1 MNPFEKQAH
10 IPGIKSIIA
19 VGSGKGGVGKST
31 VSANL
36 ALALASLGKSVG
48 LLDADIF
55 GPSVPRLFGL
65 LNQKPPLTPEG
76 KILPHQRYGVKL
88 MSMGFLVGE
97 DSALI
102 WRGPMLFKAL
112 EQLLK
117 DVAWGDLDVLIMDLP
132 PGTGDVPLTL
142 AQKTPISGAI
152 AVTTP
157 QNLALS
163 DCKKS
168 IDMFQKLQIPVLGLV
183 ENMSYLQADNGATMN
198 LFPKGDL
205 DKYLAEQNIPKLA
218 ELPFLPSLAQSSE
231 IGIPLFETN
240 PKNPAVEKFRQLG
253 KAVLSLISNE
263 KDVEVT
269 L

>member
-1 MNPFEKQAH
+1 MNPFEKQAY
-10 IPGIKSIIA
+10 IPGIKSIVA

-36 ALALASLGKSVG
+36 ALALASLGKKVG
-48 LLDADIF
+48 LLDADIY
-55 GPSVPRLFGL
+55 GPSIPRLFGL

-76 KILPHQRYGVKL
+76 KIVPHERYGVKL

-102 WRGPMLFKAL
+102 WRGPMIFKAL

-142 AQKTPISGAI
+142 AQKTPVSGAI
-152 AVTTP
+152 AISTP
-157 QNLALS
+157 QNLAFS
-163 DCKKS
+163 DAKKS
-168 IDMFQKLQIPVLGLV
+168 IDMFQKLHIPILGLI
-183 ENMSYLQADNGATMN
+183 ENMSD
-198 LFPKGDL
+198 LFPKGEMET
-205 DKYLAEQNIPKLA
+205 YLQSQKIRKLGSIPFVSKLA
-218 ELPFLPSLAQSSE
+218 VASE
-231 IGIPLFETN
+231 IGIPLSETD
-240 PKNPAVEKFRQLG
+240 PKNEIVEIFKNIG
-253 KAVLSLISNE
+253 NEVLNLISTPKSPE
-263 KDVEVT
+263 LT

>member
-1 MNPFEKQAH
+1 MNPFEKQAY

-36 ALALASLGKSVG
+36 ALALASLGQRVG

-55 GPSVPRLFGL
+55 GPSIPRLFGL
-65 LNQKPPLTPEG
+65 LNQKPPLTPDG
-76 KILPHQRYGVKL
+76 KILPHERYGIKL

-97 DSALI
+97 ESALI

-152 AVTTP
+152 AITTP
-157 QNLALS
+157 QNMALS

-168 IDMFQKLQIPVLGLV
+168 IDMFQRLNIPILGLI
-183 ENMSYLQADNGATMN
+183 ENMSYLETDNGQRVA
-198 LFPKGDL
+198 LFPKGEIDS
-205 DKYLAEQNIPKLA
+205 YLKQKNIIKLA
-218 ELPFLPSLAQSSE
+218 ELPFFSNLAQSSE
-231 IGIPLFETN
+231 IGIPLFETK
-240 PKNPAVEKFRQLG
+240 PDDPAVEKFRQLG
-253 KAVLSLISNE
+253 NEVLRLISVE
-263 KDVEVT
+263 KSADIT
-269 L
+269 I

>member
-1 MNPFEKQAH
+1 MNPFEKQAY
-10 IPGIKSIIA
+10 IPGIKSVIA

-36 ALALASLGKSVG
+36 ALALAALGKKVG
-48 LLDADIF
+48 LLDADIY
-55 GPSVPRLFGL
+55 GPSIPRLFGL
-65 LNQKPPLTPEG
+65 LNQKPPLSPEG
-76 KILPHQRYGVKL
+76 KILPHERYGVKL

-102 WRGPMLFKAL
+102 WRGPMIFKAL

-117 DVAWGDLDVLIMDLP
+117 DVAWGDLDILIMDLP

-142 AQKTPISGAI
+142 AQKTPVSGAI

-157 QNLALS
+157 QNIALS

-168 IDMFQKLQIPVLGLV
+168 IDMFQKLHIPILGLV
-183 ENMSYLQADNGATMN
+183 ENMAQ
-198 LFPKGDL
+198 LFPKGEL
-205 DKYLAEQNIPKLA
+205 DSYLQKKGIQKLA
-218 ELPFLPSLAQSSE
+218 ELPFVADLAQSSE
-231 IGIPLFETN
+231 VGIPLRDSKPNSPIVENF
-240 PKNPAVEKFRQLG
+240 KNLAQTVIH
-253 KAVLSLISNE
+253 LISAPKE
-263 KDVEVT
+263 PSVT